1 MIFYTQM
8 RCRHGFEVVGFLRRI
23 IFFELKTFSI
33 PILKNKIVFLT
44 ICRYFLILNLCP
56 LKKNFFLRW
65 SFVTTLFL
73 QWTPSFIILL
83 CKLIYSFIHIWTS
96 PVISCYLVMFLI
108 LSDSCMECREH
119 STINHTWYNVSDFV
133 IESVNYFNESFSRK
147 WFKSATPVFPEI
159 TLF

>member
-83 CKLIYSFIHIWTS
+83 CKLIYSFIHIWTA
-96 PVISCYLVMFLI
+96 PVISCYPVKFLI

-119 STINHTWYNVSDFV
+119 SAINHTWYNVSDFV
-133 IESVNYFNESFSRK
+133 VESVNYFNESFSRSDSSPPHQ
-147 WFKSATPVFPEI
+147 FF
-159 TLF
+159 